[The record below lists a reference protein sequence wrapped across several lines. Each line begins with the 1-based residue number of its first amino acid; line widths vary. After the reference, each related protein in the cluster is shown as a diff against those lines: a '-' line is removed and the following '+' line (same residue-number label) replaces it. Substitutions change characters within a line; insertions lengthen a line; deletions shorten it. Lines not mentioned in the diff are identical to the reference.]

1 MSAIR
6 IAISG
11 LDTLQAAGLQQI
23 LRDALQRDFT
33 LLAGADTTDA
43 DVFVVTPQALL
54 RRLNSLSQLK
64 ERIVVLTADGV
75 PDLLS
80 VSPLATGREIAD
92 TIGSAIKA
100 TEHSSPIDRKLS
112 ARETEVLVCLARGL
126 TAKEVADKLCI
137 SVNTVVTHRK
147 NISAKLGIRSLSG
160 LTLYAM
166 MNGLLT

>member
-23 LRDALQRDFT
+23 LHDALQRDFT

-64 ERIVVLTADGV
+64 ERIVVLTAGDV

-92 TIGSAIKA
+92 AIGSAIKA
-100 TEHSSPIDRKLS
+100 TEQSAPIDRKLS